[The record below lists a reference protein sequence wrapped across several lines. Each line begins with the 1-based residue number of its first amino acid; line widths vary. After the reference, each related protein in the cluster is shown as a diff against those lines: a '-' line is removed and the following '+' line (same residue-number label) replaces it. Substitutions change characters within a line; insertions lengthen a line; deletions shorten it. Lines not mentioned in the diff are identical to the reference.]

1 MGRVTKSLSACFLL
15 PYNPKPLLWNN
26 YFLTLSLSH
35 HVWGLCWIPSESLH
49 FHSFPSLAPG
59 PGRLQGWAL
68 WGYSGLEPIH
78 TASAP
83 FRASAQGVDRGWKLR
98 GPFCWCCVCLTLLAK
113 ATGLVLRGRDTEAAP
128 Q

>member
-1 MGRVTKSLSACFLL
+1 MGRATKSLSACFLL

-83 FRASAQGVDRGWKLR
+83 VQGFCAGSGQRLEAAW
-98 GPFCWCCVCLTLLAK
+98 PFL
-113 ATGLVLRGRDTEAAP
+113 LVLRLPDSSNRPGFKGLRH
-128 Q
+128 